1 MKKTPFLFLWLQFK
15 SAFLLLP
22 KLFFTLFASLF
33 LAGGIYFA
41 GTEILKKPDSIKLP
55 IALVLPEHDT
65 YAQMAFTFLEH
76 SVKDICS
83 FTQTDKEHAIS
94 LLKSKNVYAIILVP
108 DNFIEHILNG
118 TNSAATLLLPKENS
132 LESILFCTLA
142 NAGVSYLSTAQAG
155 IYAAEDTL
163 ISYEKWESLAKVQEE
178 LNKRYLSYPLNRN
191 KVFQT
196 KTISATGS
204 LSLANYYICS
214 GVVLLSLLTGISQ
227 YHYFRAESKEL
238 LLLLNRQ
245 GLSFF
250 FLLLSKLLAI
260 TGIYV
265 LLFFPILVFAK
276 LLPIA
281 SLGGFFI
288 YTFTIQSFLLLLS
301 TICPQPGN
309 YSTLSAFLSILF
321 LFLSGAFIPS
331 VFLPEPLRQLGHF
344 LPSALFIKLFQELL
358 THTFSLLSALQG
370 ILIGILFL
378 LLSTFLYKNQ
388 KGALL

>member
-1 MKKTPFLFLWLQFK
+1 MKKTPFLFLWLQLK

-22 KLFFTLFASLF
+22 RLF
-33 LAGGIYFA
+33 LTLSVSLLLTGGIYFA

-83 FTQTDKEHAIS
+83 FTQTNKEHAIS
-94 LLKSKNVYAIILVP
+94 LLKSKEVYAVILVP
-108 DNFIEHILNG
+108 ENFIEHILNG
-118 TNSAATLLLPKENS
+118 TNSAATLLLPRENS

-155 IYAAEDTL
+155 IYAAEDIL
-163 ISYEKWESLAKVQEE
+163 ISYEKWESLAQVQEE

-191 KVFQT
+191 KIFQT
-196 KTISATGS
+196 KTVSATGT
-204 LSLANYYICS
+204 LSLADYYICS
-214 GVVLLSLLTGISQ
+214 AIVLLSLLTGISQ
-227 YHYFRAESKEL
+227 YHYFHAESKEL

-245 GLSFF
+245 GLSPL

-265 LLFFPILVFAK
+265 LLFFPILTLTN
-276 LLPIA
+276 LLPPSSI
-281 SLGGFFI
+281 SGFFI

-301 TICPQPGN
+301 SFCSQPGT
-309 YSTLSAFLSILF
+309 YSILSALLSILC
-321 LFLSGAFIPS
+321 LFLSGALIPA
-331 VFLPEPLRQLGHF
+331 VFLPKPIRQLGQF

-358 THTFSLLSALQG
+358 TDTFSLFSALQG
-370 ILIGILFL
+370 ILTGTLFL
-378 LLSTFLYKNQ
+378 FLSTFLYKNK